1 MIFCDPCSVGAG
13 ERKEGFP
20 TGGCGQGKLFCF
32 AIEKKSPPQN
42 NERKVEFILVFDER
56 VDCSKKNR
64 SDASNRLRGL
74 KTLPL

>member
-1 MIFCDPCSVGAG
+1 MTFCDPCSVGAG

-56 VDCSKKNR
+56 VDCSKKIGVTHPT
-64 SDASNRLRGL
+64 ASGA
-74 KTLPL
+74 